1 MRFYNRST
9 SAGGTN
15 VGTVDVWG
23 KMEETDEWTKIGNY
37 NLSSK
42 SAPLDLI
49 FNEDHSTV
57 NYRFLMFTVTRYWG
71 GSNASNLNIGNISI
85 VRPYVTINGVDSF
98 TTRY

>member
-1 MRFYNRST
+1 MANNVVWYIPLPHTLYVDLKGNTEAYSGVRFYNRSV

-57 NYRFLMFTVTRYWG
+57 NYRFLMFTVT
-71 GSNASNLNIGNISI
+71 
-85 VRPYVTINGVDSF
+85 
-98 TTRY
+98 